1 MTASGPARLTDAIV
15 IYDAIYGSLR
25 LTEPLY
31 DAFTTYLAR
40 LGRGAS
46 LAGDEAIVSDV
57 VAERLRSWAETLTP
71 AGSENFSHIEVPE
84 GWRPVYKRG
93 SIVGIYKN
101 GVLFEREILEPVIV
115 ELPGAA
121 PALYYKYSAPEGGSQ
136 YVPHDHIEPTG
147 QDWAWELWNSETEE
161 FSDIETED

>member
-15 IYDAIYGSLR
+15 IYDAVYGSLR

-31 DAFTTYLAR
+31 DAFTKYLAR

-46 LAGDEAIVSDV
+46 LAGDEAMVSDV
-57 VAERLRSWAETLTP
+57 VAERLCAWAETLTP
-71 AGSENFSHIEVPE
+71 AGTLNVSHIDVPD
-84 GWRPVYKRG
+84 GWRLVYKRG

-101 GVLFEREILEPVIV
+101 GVLFEREILEPALV

-121 PALYYKYSAPEGGSQ
+121 PALYYKYPAPEGGSQ
-136 YVPHDHIEPTG
+136 YVPHDQIERTG
-147 QDWAWELWNSETEE
+147 QDWAWELWNSKTKE
-161 FSDIETED
+161 FRDIETDD